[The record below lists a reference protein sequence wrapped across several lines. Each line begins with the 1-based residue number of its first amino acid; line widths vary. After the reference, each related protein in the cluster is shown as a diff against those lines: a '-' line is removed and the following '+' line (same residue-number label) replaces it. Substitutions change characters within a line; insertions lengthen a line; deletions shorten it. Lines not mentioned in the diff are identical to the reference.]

1 MSEAYKGLVED
12 LSKQLADQIESGN
25 KLWIEFR
32 KMQQAL
38 VDAENKHRECETR
51 VLRLESENKTQS
63 RRISALETRQQIIRP
78 DTDYIKGG

>member
-38 VDAENKHRECETR
+38 FDAESKHRECETR
-51 VLRLESENKTQS
+51 VLRLEAENKTQS